1 MAGRVNAAEP
11 SMAEEIANRDEAR
24 MIASILDGDVQLYH
38 QLIRP
43 YVRSVYVMSLSYMKN
58 ETDAEDVAQEA
69 FLKAYSHLASFRGE
83 AKFSTWLVGIAL
95 NEARGRLRRGRAIR
109 MESIDQ
115 TYEERGHVL
124 PAVLHDWREIPSETL
139 ERKEVRQM
147 LQTAIAGL
155 PNIYRDVF
163 LLRHVGELSIIE
175 TAEAL
180 TISISNV
187 KVRLHRARIL
197 LQKTL
202 TPQLKH
208 VNPEWSD
215 SHSPR
220 MQTSI

>member
-1 MAGRVNAAEP
+1 MAGRVNATEP

-43 YVRSVYVMSLSYMKN
+43 YERSVYVKSLSYMKN

-69 FLKAYSHLASFRGE
+69 FLKAYRHLASFRGE

-95 NEARGRLRRGRAIR
+95 NEARERLRRDGAVR
-109 MESIDQ
+109 MESIDHMS
-115 TYEERGHVL
+115 EEGGHDL
-124 PAVLHDWREIPSETL
+124 PAILHDRREIPSETL
-139 ERKEVRQM
+139 ERKEIRQM
-147 LQTAIAGL
+147 LQAAIAGL
-155 PNIYRDVF
+155 PNIYREVF
-163 LLRHVGELSIIE
+163 LLRDVDELSVIE

-187 KVRLHRARIL
+187 KVRLHRARTL

-202 TPQLKH
+202 TPRLKH
-208 VNPEWSD
+208 MSLK
-215 SHSPR
+215 SS
-220 MQTSI
+220 

>member
-11 SMAEEIANRDEAR
+11 TITEEIANRDEAR

-43 YVRSVYVMSLSYMKN
+43 YERSVYVMSLSYMKN
-58 ETDAEDVAQEA
+58 EPDAEDVAQEA

-95 NEARGRLRRGRAIR
+95 NEARGRLRRDGAVR

-115 TYEERGHVL
+115 TSEEGGHVL
-124 PAVLHDWREIPSETL
+124 PAILRDWREIPSETL

-147 LQTAIAGL
+147 LQAAIADL
-155 PNIYRDVF
+155 PNIYREVF
-163 LLRHVGELSIIE
+163 LLRDVDELSIIE
-175 TAEAL
+175 TAGAL
-180 TISISNV
+180 AISTSNV

-197 LQKTL
+197 LQKAL

-208 VNPEWSD
+208 LNPG
-215 SHSPR
+215 
-220 MQTSI
+220 

>member
-11 SMAEEIANRDEAR
+11 TIAEEIANRDEAR

-43 YVRSVYVMSLSYMKN
+43 YERSVYVMSLSYMKN
-58 ETDAEDVAQEA
+58 EPDAEDVAQEA
-69 FLKAYSHLASFRGE
+69 FLKAYCHLASFRGE

-95 NEARGRLRRGRAIR
+95 NEARGRLRRDGAVR

-115 TYEERGHVL
+115 TSEEGGHVL
-124 PAVLHDWREIPSETL
+124 PAILRDWREIPSETL

-147 LQTAIAGL
+147 LQAAIADL
-155 PNIYRDVF
+155 PTIYREVF
-163 LLRHVGELSIIE
+163 LLRDVDELSIIE
-175 TAEAL
+175 TAGAL
-180 TISISNV
+180 AISTSNV

-197 LQKTL
+197 LQKAL

-208 VNPEWSD
+208 LNPEW
-215 SHSPR
+215 
-220 MQTSI
+220 M

>member
-43 YVRSVYVMSLSYMKN
+43 YERSVYAVSLSCMKN
-58 ETDAEDVAQEA
+58 QTDAEDVAQEA
-69 FLKAYSHLASFRGE
+69 FLKAYCRLASFRGE
-83 AKFSTWLVGIAL
+83 SRFSTWLVGIAL
-95 NEARGRLRRGRAIR
+95 SEARGRLRRDRAMR

-115 TYEERGHVL
+115 TAEEGGHVL
-124 PAVLHDWREIPSETL
+124 PAILRDWREIPSEAL
-139 ERKEVRQM
+139 ERKEVRHM
-147 LQTAIAGL
+147 LQAAIAAL
-155 PNIYRDVF
+155 PNIYREVF
-163 LLRHVGELSIIE
+163 LLRDVGGLSIVE

-187 KVRLHRARIL
+187 KVRLQRARTT

-202 TPQLKH
+202 TPRLRH
-208 VNPEWSD
+208 WES
-215 SHSPR
+215 SS
-220 MQTSI
+220 TSG

>member
-1 MAGRVNAAEP
+1 MAGRMNATEP
-11 SMAEEIANRDEAR
+11 SMAAEIANRDEAR

-43 YVRSVYVMSLSYMKN
+43 YERSVYVMSLCYMKN
-58 ETDAEDVAQEA
+58 EADAEDVAQEA
-69 FLKAYSHLASFRGE
+69 FLKAYCHLASFRGE

-95 NEARGRLRRGRAIR
+95 NEARGRLRRDGAVR

-115 TYEERGHVL
+115 TSEEGGHVL
-124 PAVLHDWREIPSETL
+124 PAILHDWREIPSETL

-147 LQTAIAGL
+147 LQAAIAGL
-155 PNIYRDVF
+155 PNIYRKVF
-163 LLRHVGELSIIE
+163 LLRDVDELSTIE

-187 KVRLHRARIL
+187 KVRLHRARTM

-202 TPQLKH
+202 APRLKH
-208 VNPEWSD
+208 ITNE
-215 SHSPR
+215 
-220 MQTSI
+220 